1 MVEICWI
8 DSSLVEHVHEQSD
21 SGYEFYRTANSLV
34 GPEKRD
40 TVPIVSNTKLPSSV
54 TLISLKGVRRQS
66 NLRVSEAIT
75 DYVASFELQEIII
88 PPRYKMMVVVDKEQ
102 YDWLPSQSLGVTLMK
117 GALNL

>member
-1 MVEICWI
+1 MFMNKVIVDMSFIGLRIVW
-8 DSSLVEHVHEQSD
+8 LAQK
-21 SGYEFYRTANSLV
+21 
-34 GPEKRD
+34 KRD